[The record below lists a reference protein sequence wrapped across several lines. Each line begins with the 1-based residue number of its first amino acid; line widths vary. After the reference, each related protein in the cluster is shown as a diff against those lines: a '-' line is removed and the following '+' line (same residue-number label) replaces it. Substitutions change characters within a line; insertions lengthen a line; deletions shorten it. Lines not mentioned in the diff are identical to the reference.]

1 MRGAL
6 VGTTW
11 MGAVMGMSSRR
22 LTIVFHGASVDD
34 AMRIIDKNG
43 AKNALASLVDEDGS
57 AVACLVLPPPDDN
70 SALRGVWGD
79 IQGILED
86 GEDYSPRLGWE

>member
-1 MRGAL
+1 
-6 VGTTW
+6 
-11 MGAVMGMSSRR
+11 MGMSSRR

-34 AMRIIDKNG
+34 AMRVIDKNG
-43 AKNALASLVDEDGS
+43 AKSALASLVEEDGN

-70 SALRGVWGD
+70 SALRGVWVD